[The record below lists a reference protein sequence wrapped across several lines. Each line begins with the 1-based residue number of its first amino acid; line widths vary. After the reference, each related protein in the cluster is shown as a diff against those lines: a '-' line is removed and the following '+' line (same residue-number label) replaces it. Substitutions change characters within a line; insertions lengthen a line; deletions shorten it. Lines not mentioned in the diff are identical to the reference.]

1 MASKYLICFDLH
13 WWFYGDKIDG
23 DMPISILQ
31 TTFQSHLSLSIIQL
45 QLLNLEVLTKPSNT
59 TPHYNQKYKIWA
71 IEKQLLSYPPNFQ
84 KCWHLNSRSHHKY
97 ICRSISECFKVVHVR
112 TMIWRSQFRLGRS
125 LFASNTF
132 CIHLVGWFRQGK
144 SRVQNCAYLGKIRW
158 QCEINDD

>member
-45 QLLNLEVLTKPSNT
+45 LNLEVLTKPSNT
-59 TPHYNQKYKIWA
+59 TPHDNQKYKIWA

-84 KCWHLNSRSHHKY
+84 KCWHLNSRPEPPQIY
-97 ICRSISECFKVVHVR
+97 LPICFWMFQGCARTHDDLKVA
-112 TMIWRSQFRLGRS
+112 IYAWPL
-125 LFASNTF
+125 TF
-132 CIHLVGWFRQGK
+132 CIDHFFYPPSGLVSPGQIK
-144 SRVQNCAYLGKIRW
+144 STKLCVSR
-158 QCEINDD
+158 